1 MKLSKE
7 QLQSIV
13 ERCKDNDRNSQ
24 HKIYELYYGK
34 MLGICLRYSKNM
46 DDAKDLVQDGFIKVF
61 KKIHLYKADGSFD
74 GWLKTLFVNTA
85 LDTYRKNK
93 RRSNLVDDSLIE
105 DKAIEVE
112 ENNDSKDTYKGLS
125 VNDVVQAMHKLSPAY
140 RTVFNLYVMEGLTH
154 KEIAEELDI
163 NIGTSKSNYA
173 KAKLNVRKLLQN
185 KISHE

>member
-7 QLQSIV
+7 QINSLV
-13 ERCKDNDRNSQ
+13 ERCKDNDRSSQ

-34 MLGICLRYSKNM
+34 MLGVCLRYAKNM
-46 DDAKDLVQDGFIKVF
+46 DDAKDIVQDGFIKIF
-61 KKIHLYKADGSFD
+61 KKIHLYKANGSFE

-85 LDTYRKNK
+85 LDIYRKKK
-93 RRSNLVDDSLIE
+93 RGLNIVDNSLIE
-105 DKAIEVE
+105 DQAIEIE
-112 ENNDSKDTYKGLS
+112 DNNDLLDSYKGLS
-125 VNDVVQAMHKLSPAY
+125 VGDVVEAMQNLSPAY

-154 KEIAEELDI
+154 KEIAEELEI

-173 KAKLNVRKLLQN
+173 KAKLNIRKLLQN